1 MTQEPSFRRD
11 DSPWSPEKEKS
22 RQSKDMTGYRPFGN
36 FDGKRVGMI
45 EKKRMALAAML
56 ALLLSAGVLGFFVY
70 HHGRGTNPA
79 GGEYQRTA
87 ENQQRITEGIQSAEE
102 TNAGIGDA
110 IDRSTDRIAESQ
122 GTVQSAR
129 ESIDRTEDD
138 LDTAG
143 RILEDCQRILSRVRE
158 RKQ

>member
-1 MTQEPSFRRD
+1 
-11 DSPWSPEKEKS
+11 
-22 RQSKDMTGYRPFGN
+22 MTGYRPFGD

-45 EKKRMALAAML
+45 EKKRLYLAAVL
-56 ALLLSAGVLGFFVY
+56 VLLLSAGVFGFYVY
-70 HHGRGTNPA
+70 HHRRGTDSV
-79 GGEYQRTA
+79 GGEYQRAA

-102 TNAGIGDA
+102 TNAGIGDS
-110 IDRSTDRIAESQ
+110 IDRSADRITESQ

-129 ESIDRTEDD
+129 ESIERAEDD

>member
-1 MTQEPSFRRD
+1 
-11 DSPWSPEKEKS
+11 
-22 RQSKDMTGYRPFGN
+22 
-36 FDGKRVGMI
+36 MI
-45 EKKRMALAAML
+45 EKKRLYFATVL
-56 ALLLSAGVLGFFVY
+56 ALLLSAGVLGFYVY
-70 HHGRGTNPA
+70 HHGRGTDPA
-79 GGEYQRTA
+79 GGEYQRAA
-87 ENQQRITEGIQSAEE
+87 ENQQRITEGIQSAEK

-129 ESIDRTEDD
+129 ESIERAEND

>member
-1 MTQEPSFRRD
+1 
-11 DSPWSPEKEKS
+11 
-22 RQSKDMTGYRPFGN
+22 
-36 FDGKRVGMI
+36 MI
-45 EKKRMALAAML
+45 EKKRLYFAAVL
-56 ALLLSAGVLGFFVY
+56 ALLLSAGILGFYVY
-70 HHGRGTNPA
+70 HHGRGTDPA
-79 GGEYQRTA
+79 GGEYQRAA

-110 IDRSTDRIAESQ
+110 IDRSSDRIAESH

-129 ESIDRTEDD
+129 ESIKRTEYD

>member
-1 MTQEPSFRRD
+1 
-11 DSPWSPEKEKS
+11 
-22 RQSKDMTGYRPFGN
+22 
-36 FDGKRVGMI
+36 MI
-45 EKKRMALAAML
+45 EKKRLTLAALL
-56 ALLLSAGVLGFFVY
+56 AFLLTAGVLGFYVY
-70 HHGRGTNPA
+70 HNGRRVDPIR
-79 GGEYQRTA
+79 GEYQRAA

-129 ESIDRTEDD
+129 ESIGRTEDD